1 MAVTWKKI
9 AYYDTLL
16 TVEEQEIVGRLTG
29 GNVDGITIGI
39 ADNNMVQVDGT
50 TNSPVNGDYAK
61 WTASGVEGKA
71 AAEVKTDLSL
81 NLVENTAHSTDAHTM
96 TIDGRDVSV
105 DGTAL
110 DTAVSKLAG
119 IEAGA
124 DKTDATN
131 VDAAGAVMESDTDY
145 LDKTHLSQDFG
156 ATGGRLYNL
165 IPSPLAGEIL
175 RIANCGGCAFYGVID
190 DNAGAHGG
198 QGLDATHVPYDGDTY
213 EDMFNGLEAYD
224 GSAKWGQIIVHNTTR
239 SNSRKI
245 VSADRTNNVI
255 TTTSSTDDWADND
268 VITCESQTNEG
279 SGTFVFADVDI
290 SAKVGTGVA
299 AIVLQSAMTNNT
311 AGDNSNN
318 ALFYHPLETYD
329 AGKRVYHSCALANE
343 KDTASFIL
351 PVISQKVTFCA
362 WQSGTNDNYIVMTV
376 TSTVEYADT

>member
-145 LDKTHLSQDFG
+145 LDKTHLSPKNSH
-156 ATGGRLYNL
+156 LYL
-165 IPSPLAGEIL
+165 PSPIL
-175 RIANCGGCAFYGVID
+175 NSKLLFDMTLIIQHRNRLIRQNIGL
-190 DNAGAHGG
+190 HG
-198 QGLDATHVPYDGDTY
+198 Y
-213 EDMFNGLEAYD
+213 
-224 GSAKWGQIIVHNTTR
+224 IVH
-239 SNSRKI
+239 
-245 VSADRTNNVI
+245 
-255 TTTSSTDDWADND
+255 
-268 VITCESQTNEG
+268 
-279 SGTFVFADVDI
+279 TFYLSI
-290 SAKVGTGVA
+290 
-299 AIVLQSAMTNNT
+299 
-311 AGDNSNN
+311 
-318 ALFYHPLETYD
+318 
-329 AGKRVYHSCALANE
+329 R
-343 KDTASFIL
+343 
-351 PVISQKVTFCA
+351 
-362 WQSGTNDNYIVMTV
+362 
-376 TSTVEYADT
+376 